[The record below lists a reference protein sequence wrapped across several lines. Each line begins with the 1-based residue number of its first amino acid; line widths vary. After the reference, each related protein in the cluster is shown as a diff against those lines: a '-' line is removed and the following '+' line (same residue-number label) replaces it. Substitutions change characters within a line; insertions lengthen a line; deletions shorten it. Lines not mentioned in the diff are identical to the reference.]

1 MLKVILL
8 AIGLIA
14 LAVAGIAIK
23 MFFKKDYQ
31 FEKKC
36 STVDPK
42 TGERV
47 STCGCGSSGYCENS
61 EGSHEKERLSGRKPD
76 LDR

>member
-8 AIGLIA
+8 AIGLIG
-14 LAVAGIAIK
+14 LAIAGIAIK

-36 STVDPK
+36 STVDPR
-42 TGERV
+42 TGETV
-47 STCGCGSSGYCENS
+47 STCGCGSSGSCENS
-61 EGSHEKERLSGRKPD
+61 KDSHINQKLDIRKLD